1 MAPAP
6 DAPAGDSTIDIL
18 RAELLQSSH
27 SEPSLSRS
35 YRALFSL
42 KSLASAQPAT
52 GQTLRAIQAIAAGFS
67 SPSAL
72 LRHEVAYCLGQT
84 RNAAA
89 AAPFLRAALQDRS
102 EDAMCRH
109 EAAEALGAL
118 GDVESLAVLRAFRD
132 DEMEEVVVR
141 ETCEIAV
148 ARLEWEQDN
157 EEKPYRSVFASV
169 DPAPPLLQTSQ
180 KFTIPDLQAVL
191 LNTELPL
198 FQRYRAMFALRDL
211 SSPPDLPTAVPAIEA
226 LSTGFTDPSPLFRH
240 EIAFVFGQLS
250 HPASIPYL
258 VSTLEN
264 MKEASMVRHEAAEAL
279 GGLGNEAGV
288 EEVLKRFLND
298 GDRVVRESVVVALD
312 MADFEKSGELEYA
325 LIPEK
330 VEVLDPS

>member
-157 EEKPYRSVFASV
+157 EEKPYRRCVIDGGLEWCLRCANWGSVS
-169 DPAPPLLQTSQ
+169 LLQLTRR
-180 KFTIPDLQAVL
+180 
-191 LNTELPL
+191 LPSYRHHRNSL
-198 FQRYRAMFALRDL
+198 FQIYRPCFLTQSFLYSNAIALCSLFVISPRRQISQPPFPL
-211 SSPPDLPTAVPAIEA
+211 SRLFLRA
-226 LSTGFTDPSPLFRH
+226 LQTHPHYSDTKLLLCLASFLTRH
-240 EIAFVFGQLS
+240 LS
-250 HPASIPYL
+250 
-258 VSTLEN
+258 
-264 MKEASMVRHEAAEAL
+264 
-279 GGLGNEAGV
+279 
-288 EEVLKRFLND
+288 
-298 GDRVVRESVVVALD
+298 
-312 MADFEKSGELEYA
+312 
-325 LIPEK
+325 LISCR
-330 VEVLDPS
+330 LWRT